1 MLSAKQG
8 NHCNDFFKRPWY
20 DAVLYRG
27 LNPGPPALE
36 AITLP
41 QFELKDTIIVI
52 IIVVVSIVIISIIV
66 PIVVHYHYQSQ
77 SGSKLLF
84 KIKYKI
90 RGKHNIQMKL

>member
-8 NHCNDFFKRPWY
+8 NHCNNFFKRPWY
-20 DAVLYRG
+20 EAVLYRG
-27 LNPGPPALE
+27 LNPGPPVLE

-66 PIVVHYHYQSQ
+66 PIVVHYHYQSV
-77 SGSKLLF
+77 GV
-84 KIKYKI
+84 KIVV
-90 RGKHNIQMKL
+90 